1 MENIINVLHK
11 NHRKIERSPKEVKA
25 TPLVKKIINGIK
37 EVREDI
43 KNLQHDESQFKKELA
58 SEIGESETILDEKGH
73 VIATW
78 SYNDTHRFNVDE
90 FKKVYPDLYDF
101 FLMTARERR
110 LILKK

>member
-1 MENIINVLHK
+1 MESIINVPRQ
-11 NHRKIERSPKEVKA
+11 NHRRIERSPKEVKA
-25 TPLVKKIINGIK
+25 TTVVKKIINEIK

-78 SYNDTHRFNVDE
+78 SYNNTHRFNMDE
-90 FKKVYPDLYDF
+90 FRKVYPELYEF
-101 FLMTARERR
+101 FLTTTRERR